1 MPWTLWREYDPRLHR
16 RGWLQLPTEVVGLE
30 QVGPGEVRAT
40 VQTAAARALMVRL
53 HGFRLVESPLAA
65 EPVNEL
71 PAPPIEIIL
80 ESEPDPVP
88 LSRADLLEQA
98 RSLGIKGRT
107 KMDTEALCAAI
118 AEAKRLGP

>member
-1 MPWTLWREYDPRLHR
+1 
-16 RGWLQLPTEVVGLE
+16 
-30 QVGPGEVRAT
+30 
-40 VQTAAARALMVRL
+40 MVRL